1 MPANP
6 PSEFWTDERCFITE
20 LLNDDAYPEVSIAR
34 TRVEPGVTTQLHS
47 LSVTEFYLIE
57 SGSGVMQVGSA
68 APRKVRSGDVVSIA
82 RQESQ
87 KIENTG
93 DVDLVFLCVC
103 APRFEPGCYT
113 SLE

>member
-20 LLNDDAYPEVSIAR
+20 LLNRDEYPEVSIAR
-34 TRVEPGVTTQLHS
+34 TRVEPGTTTQLHA
-47 LSVTEFYLIE
+47 LSVHEFYVIE
-57 SGSGVMQVGSA
+57 SGTGLMHVGSSE
-68 APRKVRSGDVVSIA
+68 PTPVRPGCVISIL

-87 KIENTG
+87 KIENSG